1 MATLLKKVQPTASL
15 CEKLKNVIIEL
26 NKPASLS
33 LRMVELEVEFL
44 LTPTFKQGT
53 HTLFSQ
59 SFLDKSVYIL
69 SVIQAWGYF
78 IPQMAIMILIT
89 SFTGHTKLSTL
100 KLTKVTEFWVPLA
113 AALIGPEQRISRA
126 LSSLS
131 RSNSFVEKGKVC
143 NVWFIL
149 VLKML
154 AGLRKIEKQG

>member
-100 KLTKVTEFWVPLA
+100 KLTKVTEF
-113 AALIGPEQRISRA
+113 
-126 LSSLS
+126 
-131 RSNSFVEKGKVC
+131 
-143 NVWFIL
+143 
-149 VLKML
+149 
-154 AGLRKIEKQG
+154 